1 MQQAVETIGRE
12 ADDVSGERAF
22 ERARAVGASIRRAR
36 GALASALGQLDAG
49 TRELADEF
57 AGFKRGCGTFAAS
70 LTTAPGGVVVVFL
83 WPRRPGDGAVGQ
95 SVITLSHLPVMVES
109 VCPQRT

>member
-12 ADDVSGERAF
+12 ADDVSGERAC

-49 TRELADEF
+49 TRVLADEF

-70 LTTAPGGVVVVFL
+70 LTTALEEEWWWCFYGRDDL
-83 WPRRPGDGAVGQ
+83 EMER
-95 SVITLSHLPVMVES
+95 
-109 VCPQRT
+109 